1 MIIVRLLNMA
11 GLFRTVSAIIMLN
24 FCCIHGILAQTSM
37 PEVLDTATLK
47 QQLDYMNERMNIY
60 NGYRA
65 VRDDIFLRMN
75 KNSLDSLNAAKS
87 EISQLESTLETSRS
101 ETASLQNT
109 LQQTTEERDLAIKN
123 KNSLSFL
130 GIQMNKALYN
140 SIMWII
146 VLALVVLLV
155 FLFLMF
161 KRSFAVTR
169 QTSKDLE
176 EIREEFETYRQQS
189 RERYEKLVVQH
200 HQEVLKLK
208 GKRPR
213 SIE

>member
-1 MIIVRLLNMA
+1 MRLVRLFNIA
-11 GLFRTVSAIIMLN
+11 GLLRTVFAIIIL
-24 FCCIHGILAQTSM
+24 ILSGIYCTKAQTSM
-37 PEVLDTATLK
+37 PEVLDTATLR
-47 QQLDYMNERMNIY
+47 QQLDYLKERMNIY

-65 VRDDIFLRMN
+65 VRDDIFLKMS
-75 KNSLDSLNAAKS
+75 KNSLDSLNTAKR
-87 EISQLESTLETSRS
+87 EISQLESALRTTKS
-101 ETASLQNT
+101 EMASLEQT
-109 LQQTTEERDLAIKN
+109 LQDKTNERDLAIKN

-146 VLALVVLLV
+146 ILTLAALLTI
-155 FLFLMF
+155 LFLMF
-161 KRSFAVTR
+161 KRSFRVTR
-169 QTSKDLE
+169 QTSQDLE
-176 EIREEFETYRQQS
+176 DTREEFESYRQQS

>member
-1 MIIVRLLNMA
+1 MSIARLFRIA
-11 GLFRTVSAIIMLN
+11 GLLRTVPAIIMLY
-24 FCCIHGILAQTSM
+24 FCCIHGLQAQTSM
-37 PEVLDTATLK
+37 PEVMDTATLK
-47 QQLDYMNERMNIY
+47 QQLEYMNERMNIY

-87 EISQLESTLETSRS
+87 KISQLESTLESSRS
-101 ETASLQNT
+101 EIGSLQNT

-130 GIQMNKALYN
+130 GIQMNKAVYH
-140 SIMWII
+140 SMMWII

-155 FLFLMF
+155 LLFLMF

-169 QTSKDLE
+169 QTTKDLE
-176 EIREEFETYRQQS
+176 EIRGEFESYRQQS

>member
-1 MIIVRLLNMA
+1 MRIAGLLNIA
-11 GLFRTVSAIIMLN
+11 GLLRTVLVII
-24 FCCIHGILAQTSM
+24 ILSISDIYCTQAQTSM
-37 PEVLDTATLK
+37 PEVLDTATLQ
-47 QQLDYMNERMNIY
+47 QQLDYMKERMNIY

-65 VRDDIFLRMN
+65 VRDDIFLKMN
-75 KNSLDSLNAAKS
+75 RNSLDSLNAAKR
-87 EISQLESTLETSRS
+87 EISQLEASLASTRS
-101 ETASLQNT
+101 DMASLQNT

-123 KNSLSFL
+123 KNSLSFI

-146 VLALVVLLV
+146 ILGLLVLLGI
-155 FLFLMF
+155 LFLMF
-161 KRSFAVTR
+161 KRSFVITR
-169 QTSKDLE
+169 QTTKDLE
-176 EIREEFETYRQQS
+176 EIREEFESYRQQS

-213 SIE
+213 QFE

>member
-1 MIIVRLLNMA
+1 MIIRRPLNIA
-11 GLFRTVSAIIMLN
+11 GLLRTLPAIIVLN
-24 FCCIHGILAQTSM
+24 FCWIHGILAQTTM
-37 PEVLDTATLK
+37 PEVLDTATLR

-75 KNSLDSLNAAKS
+75 KNSLDSLNTAKS

-101 ETASLQNT
+101 EIASLQNT

-123 KNSLSFL
+123 KNSMSFL
-130 GIQMNKALYN
+130 GIQMNKAVYN

-146 VLALVVLLV
+146 VFALVVLLV
-155 FLFLMF
+155 LLFLMF
-161 KRSFAVTR
+161 KRSFVVTR
-169 QTSKDLE
+169 QTTKDLN
-176 EIREEFETYRQQS
+176 EIREEFESYRQQS

-208 GKRPR
+208 GKKPR